1 MNQTLLGSV
10 LLVTYEYEDM
20 SVNDTDIDMEY
31 TEEYLSS
38 WKDIQVNL
46 NLTKLSTDYSLAD
59 LDRERNPAIGHPLD
73 MGQVGYFLLATSK
86 HYVI

>member
-59 LDRERNPAIGHPLD
+59 LDRERNPAIGHHMD
-73 MGQVGYFLLATSK
+73 RGQVGYFLLATSK